1 VTRLGFG
8 VVGCGGAAADMAR
21 AIAELEETYVA
32 GVHDRLGPRAA
43 EFAAAYDTRAY
54 GSLDELIAD
63 AAVDVVY
70 VALPHHLL
78 APTAEAALEA
88 GKHALVEKPLALDL
102 DVVHGLG
109 RLAGE
114 RGLLVAPV
122 FELRT
127 SAVAREARRLVT
139 GGAIGDVTAV
149 RIRTVI
155 DKAPAYWRS
164 GPRGL
169 VEDGW
174 RSRRVEAGGG
184 VVLMNSIHQLDLVRY
199 VTGLSFVRASAEV
212 ATLHAEVEVEDSAAA
227 VLRLSNGGVASLVAA
242 AHSPG
247 ASDEEQIEIDGI
259 EGRIDLPDHSSG
271 NAATARVFL
280 RRPWDRLGAGSRE
293 VVEVGRTDT
302 HLEFLRAFVR
312 AIEHGTPPAATIEDA
327 ASALAT
333 VHAIYTSARS
343 AAAAEI
349 VADGEPEKR

>member
-8 VVGCGGAAADMAR
+8 VVGCGGAAADMTR

-32 GVHDRLGPRAA
+32 GVYDRLEPRAA
-43 EFAAAYDTRAY
+43 EFAAANGTRAY

-63 AAVDVVY
+63 PAADVVY

-88 GKHALVEKPLALDL
+88 GKHALVEKPLALDV
-102 DVVHGLG
+102 DVVHRLG

-127 SAVAREARRLVT
+127 SAVAREARRLVS

-155 DKAPAYWRS
+155 DKPPAYWHS

-169 VEDGW
+169 VADGW
-174 RSRRVEAGGG
+174 RSRRAEAGGG

-212 ATLHAEVEVEDSAAA
+212 ATLHADVEIEDSAAA
-227 VLRLSNGGVASLVAA
+227 VLRLSNGGIGSLVAA

-247 ASDEEQIEIDGI
+247 ASDEEQIEIDGV
-259 EGRIDLPDHSSG
+259 EGRIDLPDFTSR
-271 NAATARVFL
+271 NAAAARVFL
-280 RRPWDRLGAGSRE
+280 RRPWGGLPAGSRE
-293 VVEVGRTDT
+293 VVEAGTTDT
-302 HLEFLRAFVR
+302 YAELLRAFVG
-312 AIEHGTPPAATIEDA
+312 AIEDGTPPAATVEDA
-327 ASALAT
+327 ASALAS
-333 VHAIYTSARS
+333 VQAIYASASS

-349 VADGEPEKR
+349 VAGGESEKR

>member
-8 VVGCGGAAADMAR
+8 IVGCGGAAADMAR
-21 AIAELEETYVA
+21 AIAQLPETYVA
-32 GVHDRLGPRAA
+32 GVHDRIELRAA
-43 EFAAAYDTRAY
+43 EFAAASETRAH
-54 GSLDELIAD
+54 GSLEALIAD
-63 AAVDVVY
+63 PAVDVLY

-88 GKHALVEKPLALDL
+88 GKHALVEKPLALDVD
-102 DVVHGLG
+102 DVRALE
-109 RLAGE
+109 RLADA

-127 SAVAREARRLVT
+127 SAVGREAHRLVA

-155 DKAPAYWRS
+155 DKPAAYWQS

-169 VEDGW
+169 VSDSW
-174 RSRRVEAGGG
+174 RALRAEAGGG

-199 VTGLSFVRASAEV
+199 VTGLSFVRVAAEV
-212 ATLHAEVEVEDSAAA
+212 ATLHADVEVEDSAAA

-247 ASDEEQIEIDGI
+247 AVGEEEIEIDGT
-259 EGRIDLPDHSSG
+259 EGRIDLPDLSSG
-271 NAATARVFL
+271 NAAAVRVFL
-280 RRPWDRLGAGSRE
+280 RRPWEQLGAGRRE
-293 VVEVGRTDT
+293 VVRVGRTDT
-302 HLEFLRAFVR
+302 YLELLRAFAR
-312 AIEHGTPPAATIEDA
+312 AIEDGTPPAATIDDA

-333 VHAIYTSARS
+333 VKAIYASARS
-343 AAAAEI
+343 AVPADV
-349 VADGEPEKR
+349 VAD